1 MSRKYNPATVGA
13 FVLGA
18 VLLAILAVV
27 FLGGGALFRSSTTHV
42 SYFPGSIKGLEIGA
56 PVNFRGVR
64 VGSVVDIQAVY
75 NIDKNLIYLPV
86 IYELERGR
94 LQAVGDE
101 AKLPFDPNDPEAAL
115 KHLIGLGLR
124 ARLDMRSLV
133 TGQLVIE
140 LDMYPDSP
148 AVLKGYPSEYLE
160 IPALPTSIEQLKE
173 RIEGFFEKLEDLPI
187 SDIVKNLADA
197 IAGVDQLINSKR
209 TASIAQ
215 GIDRF
220 VNSPELKA
228 SLSNLDRALVSFDA
242 AMRSAQAFMG
252 DADGR
257 LEPAFESFMS
267 ASAALETALKDA
279 GQLIESAKDSIS
291 EDSDLRARSSR
302 AIVEL
307 EAAAEAVR
315 VLADYLARHPEA
327 LIKGKPSPGDER

>member
-27 FLGGGALFRSSTTHV
+27 FFGGGALFRSSTTHV
-42 SYFPGSIKGLEIGA
+42 SYFPGSIKGLDVGA
-56 PVNFRGVR
+56 PVTFRGVR

-75 NIDKNLIYLPV
+75 DIDKNLIYLPV
-86 IYELERGR
+86 IYEIDRGR

-101 AKLPFDPNDPEAAL
+101 AKLSFDPDDSAAAL

-124 ARLDMRSLV
+124 ARLDLRSLV
-133 TGQLVIE
+133 TGQLIVE
-140 LDMYPDSP
+140 LDMYPNSP
-148 AVLKGYPSEYLE
+148 AVLKAYPSNYLE

-187 SDIVKNLADA
+187 SDMVKNLADA

-267 ASAALETALKDA
+267 ASAALETALEDA